1 MSWLIGK
8 KQEKIARRDFLDK
21 WDLMCRLK
29 IQLYASGSYIQEQE
43 TSNVQIADFQKS
55 FPSFMPITFDGVLW
69 GPTSSAIERAFN
81 LGFQVRYFE
90 ESNYTRDY
98 EPIHL
103 SRILTPNGKENAKI
117 LERIPSEL
125 GLVKFDDFVA
135 RQLAISSLPIEFAV
149 AMGMYYAT
157 SKIPEIQIKLNEYPF
172 SEPSVCYYRT
182 TEDTIHQVV
191 EKIKQ
196 KDILV
201 KDSVSISSAGNQ
213 HFIFYSINKEKI
225 RPRYDYLKI
234 DSEGL
239 KKEIVYFDKINS
251 KEEAQ
256 KELLESCCSGL
267 NDENKKFRSDSISYF
282 LENYKKIPQYYL
294 EEMRSILRLLN
305 ENIDEIQKGYE
316 SNFKLMEE
324 IAENSVKY
332 PFKTTVTIGKDATSS
347 VLDVRNE
354 LKDKI
359 RPLVEGKQRWHYG
372 LNLFVQNVPQFL
384 ERIFLTDRSYK
395 QEALENTLIT
405 R

>member
-1 MSWLIGK
+1 MPWLIGK
-8 KQEKIARRDFLDK
+8 KQEQIERRDFLDK
-21 WDLMCRLK
+21 WDLIKLLSL
-29 IQLYASGSYIQEQE
+29 QSYASGSYTPEEE
-43 TSNVQIADFQKS
+43 TSIVQIADSQKS
-55 FPSFMPITFDGVLW
+55 FPNFMPITFDGVFW
-69 GPTSSAIERAFN
+69 YPVSSYIESSFVLAH
-81 LGFQVRYFE
+81 QIKYISE
-90 ESNYTRDY
+90 ANYTRDY

-103 SRILTPNGKENAKI
+103 SRTLTLSGENHAQI
-117 LERIPSEL
+117 LEKIPKFF
-125 GLVKFDDFVA
+125 GLEKFDKFVA

-149 AMGMYYAT
+149 AMGMYYAA
-157 SKIPEIQIKLNEYPF
+157 SKVPEIQIKLNEYPY

-182 TEDTIHQVV
+182 TKDTICQVI

-196 KDILV
+196 KDILI

-267 NDENKKFRSDSISYF
+267 NDKDKKFRSDSISYF

-359 RPLVEGKQRWHYG
+359 RPLVEGRQRWHYG

-384 ERIFLTDRSYK
+384 ERIFLTDSSYK